1 MKCSRCGEECKVG
14 QTFCLKCG
22 TPIQIEPDIN
32 EFESEIADN
41 VGKLLKDDKSDKTL
55 EVTRDLDFL
64 DDEPYDNYGDTMPD
78 NGTLELVD
86 IGEYNEKDENVRP
99 DTNKSFNVDASN
111 MPKIEPPKQ
120 PEIKEEEETV
130 DEDIIKEKKIF
141 KAKAIAF
148 SVVAIIVII
157 IAVVMLTKYSKK
169 ESSNKDFVNKYNTG
183 TNQYS
188 DKQYEDAIVTLTDA
202 KSYAKSKSEK
212 IKVNKAL
219 LACYQNIEN
228 SDNEMIDVL
237 KELIKLEPENVE
249 FYQELISIY
258 DSNNMTDEINA
269 LLDSIDDPKVKS
281 NLSEYTVAPPNFS
294 DDSGDYNNNVALKLT
309 SSGNNKIYYTIDG
322 SDPTTASTEYSGV
335 IDINNAG
342 HTTVKAIAVNGQ
354 GVSSKIATKIYN
366 IKMAYVTA
374 PAVTPEG
381 GKYDEAMAIT
391 VSVPEGMKCYYTY
404 GKQALTPTTGDTPY
418 TTPVPMLRGKNIFS
432 AILVSEDGATVSD
445 VTQVVYQLTINS
457 VLTYDD
463 AEAVLKS
470 YYETAEIAS
479 KVLTETGN
487 INEAGEPETEEQYL
501 TPTGD
506 NITFE
511 YNEIA
516 DIGNNEYYVI
526 DATQRTQTGSRVSIT
541 HYGIDTVTGDLQIIE
556 KDPLDSSKYVIKP
569 QKNETTQ
576 DESVTTQ

>member
-14 QTFCLKCG
+14 QTFCLRCG

-212 IKVNKAL
+212 IKGTNG
-219 LACYQNIEN
+219 
-228 SDNEMIDVL
+228 S
-237 KELIKLEPENVE
+237 PSTRSSS
-249 FYQELISIY
+249 F
-258 DSNNMTDEINA
+258 
-269 LLDSIDDPKVKS
+269 S
-281 NLSEYTVAPPNFS
+281 NL
-294 DDSGDYNNNVALKLT
+294 D
-309 SSGNNKIYYTIDG
+309 
-322 SDPTTASTEYSGV
+322 
-335 IDINNAG
+335 
-342 HTTVKAIAVNGQ
+342 
-354 GVSSKIATKIYN
+354 
-366 IKMAYVTA
+366 
-374 PAVTPEG
+374 
-381 GKYDEAMAIT
+381 
-391 VSVPEGMKCYYTY
+391 
-404 GKQALTPTTGDTPY
+404 
-418 TTPVPMLRGKNIFS
+418 
-432 AILVSEDGATVSD
+432 
-445 VTQVVYQLTINS
+445 
-457 VLTYDD
+457 
-463 AEAVLKS
+463 
-470 YYETAEIAS
+470 
-479 KVLTETGN
+479 
-487 INEAGEPETEEQYL
+487 
-501 TPTGD
+501 
-506 NITFE
+506 
-511 YNEIA
+511 
-516 DIGNNEYYVI
+516 
-526 DATQRTQTGSRVSIT
+526 RT
-541 HYGIDTVTGDLQIIE
+541 
-556 KDPLDSSKYVIKP
+556 
-569 QKNETTQ
+569 
-576 DESVTTQ
+576 